1 MAATEFD
8 LVIEG
13 GTVIDGTKAP
23 RFDAERVIDTTTYED
38 PQRAAAGIDTVIVN
52 GEPLWAAGRETC
64 ARPGRVLR
72 RRLEPA

>member
-1 MAATEFD
+1 M
-8 LVIEG
+8 
-13 GTVIDGTKAP
+13 
-23 RFDAERVIDTTTYED
+23 IDTTTYED

-52 GEPLWAAGRETC
+52 GEPLWAAGRETG